1 MTEINLDEEIDRLE
15 KDDLIVKIK
24 PISKKQILIK
34 KQQSELEVL
43 EKYINDIP
51 LVLDPCR
58 LCENKKQ
65 NEYQVV
71 CRECMYY
78 YGSNFKVKR
87 LLEKEIKGANNE

>member
-1 MTEINLDEEIDRLE
+1 M
-15 KDDLIVKIK
+15 
-24 PISKKQILIK
+24 K

-51 LVLDPCR
+51 LILDPCR

-87 LLEKEIKGANNE
+87 ILGKEIKRTNNE